1 MPDNI
6 VEWLW
11 LALNGAVALVV
22 ALILFEV
29 KRFTGT
35 VDSLHKMYHKM
46 LMVIVQMNTRC
57 TMLHKDAPPI
67 NIDLSED

>member
-1 MPDNI
+1 M
-6 VEWLW
+6 EWLW
-11 LALNGAVALVV
+11 LAFNGVMGLCV

-29 KRFTGT
+29 RRFTRT

-46 LMVIVQMNTRC
+46 LTTLVAMNTRC
-57 TMLHKDAPPI
+57 MMLHKDAPQI